1 MKKNKIVA
9 ISSLAA
15 LSVNNFPVLADPSLK
30 TLDSE
35 GVKDY
40 APFSWNLIGGSQ
52 EAGAPSNFGVNF
64 FIPLTS
70 DYFSLYYLDF
80 ESSIFLPDLN
90 NNYSSNVSAQLGRP
104 VTTST
109 RFGRRWL
116 TQDKSSMFG
125 VNLGFD
131 TRPVERSSLST
142 ISFNQMAV
150 GIELVKENI
159 DFNVYGLIPTGDS
172 KQDLNPRREMSVLE
186 TYGIDLG
193 INHTDSLKSYIGY
206 YYQNSDISG
215 TEGSGFKGSLEYEI
229 TDNIT
234 LDTTYTHDDLF
245 SSRVKAGFKITFGEA
260 VKKKYTSPV
269 IQSLSEKVK
278 NRKIRTI
285 TKAKVLTTSSSSQES
300 SSESAE
306 VAAASDPVC
315 STSTETTVRTE
326 TTTTTTTLSTSTS
339 YTINIRRKIRTTKT
353 LEVCTVDGQTT
364 NSSTLSS
371 TESTTSTSTS
381 VNTTYNYTYK

>member
-1 MKKNKIVA
+1 MKKKMKKNKFIA
-9 ISSLAA
+9 FSSLAA
-15 LSVNNFPVLADPSLK
+15 LSINNVPLLADTSFK
-30 TLDSE
+30 KLDSE

-40 APFSWNLIGGSQ
+40 APFSWSLTGGSQ
-52 EAGAPSNFGVNF
+52 EAGVPSNFGVNF

-90 NNYSSNVSAQLGRP
+90 NNYSSNISAQLGRP

-109 RFGRRWL
+109 RFGHRWL
-116 TQDKSSMFG
+116 TKDKSSMFG

-142 ISFNQMAV
+142 ISFNQLAV

-172 KQDLNPRREMSVLE
+172 KQDLSTRREMSVLE
-186 TYGIDLG
+186 TYGIDFG
-193 INHTDSLKSYIGY
+193 INHSDSLKSYIGY

-245 SSRVKAGFKITFGEA
+245 NSRVKAGFKITFGEA
-260 VKKKYTSPV
+260 IKKKYTSPV

-278 NRKIRTI
+278 NRKVRTI
-285 TKAKVLTTSSSSQES
+285 TKPKVLTTSEK
-300 SSESAE
+300 
-306 VAAASDPVC
+306 VAASDPVC
-315 STSTETTVRTE
+315 STTTETSTY
-326 TTTTTTTLSTSTS
+326 TTTSTSTDTS
-339 YTINIRRKIRTTKT
+339 STSTITRYRFTTRIKSTKT
-353 LEVCTVDGQTT
+353 LDVCTVDGVTT
-364 NSSTLSS
+364 NSSTINQTQS
-371 TESTTSTSTS
+371 TISTSTVTS
-381 VNTTYNYTYK
+381 YDYLTLP

>member
-15 LSVNNFPVLADPSLK
+15 LSVNNIPLLADPSLK

-142 ISFNQMAV
+142 ISFNQMAF

-285 TKAKVLTTSSSSQES
+285 TKAKVLTTSSSTSQES

-306 VAAASDPVC
+306 AAAASDPVC

-326 TTTTTTTLSTSTS
+326 TTTTTTTSSTYTS
-339 YTINIRRKIRTTKT
+339 YTFYIRRQIRTTKT

-371 TESTTSTSTS
+371 TESTTNTSTSTQ
-381 VNTTYNYTYK
+381 TTYNFK

>member
-15 LSVNNFPVLADPSLK
+15 LSVNNVPLLADTSLK
-30 TLDSE
+30 TLDSKE
-35 GVKDY
+35 VKDY

-52 EAGAPSNFGVNF
+52 EAGAPSYFGVNF
-64 FIPLTS
+64 FIPLAS
-70 DYFSLYYLDF
+70 DYYSLYFLDF

-90 NNYSSNVSAQLGRP
+90 NNYSSNVSAQLGSP

-116 TQDKSSMFG
+116 TKDKSSMIG

-159 DFNVYGLIPTGDS
+159 DFNIYGLIPTGES
-172 KQDLNPRREMSVLE
+172 KKDLNSTTEMSVLK

-245 SSRVKAGFKITFGEA
+245 SSRVKAGFKITFGET

-269 IQSLSEKVK
+269 IQSLSERVK
-278 NRKIRTI
+278 NRKVRTV
-285 TKAKVLTTSSSSQES
+285 TKRKPQTS
-300 SSESAE
+300 
-306 VAAASDPVC
+306 VASNPVC
-315 STSTETTVRTE
+315 SSETVTSTTTS
-326 TTTTTTTLSTSTS
+326 TTTTTTQVDIFTAKR
-339 YTINIRRKIRTTKT
+339 YTRIRTTT
-353 LEVCTVDGQTT
+353 SDYVQNVCTVDGDTT
-364 NSSTLSS
+364 TSSTSS
-371 TESTTSTSTS
+371 PSTTSF
-381 VNTTYNYTYK
+381 TTTTTETFPNIPILR

>member
-15 LSVNNFPVLADPSLK
+15 LSVNNIPLLADPPLK

-285 TKAKVLTTSSSSQES
+285 TKAKVLTTSSSTSQES
-300 SSESAE
+300 SSEA
-306 VAAASDPVC
+306 AAASDPVC
-315 STSTETTVRTE
+315 STSTETSVRTE
-326 TTTTTTTLSTSTS
+326 TSTSTYNFF
-339 YTINIRRKIRTTKT
+339 YTTFTYVMNKQIRTTKT

-371 TESTTSTSTS
+371 TESTTNTFTST
-381 VNTTYNYTYK
+381 NYTFNFNYFFLP